1 MIDGVSWRVIIP
13 DLALAWSQLA
23 AGQPVVL
30 PPVGTSLR
38 RWAHGLAEAA
48 VTPER
53 AAELPYWQKVAATP
67 DPVLGTRPFDPVVD
81 TRATVETFEVALPAE
96 VTEAVLTTLG
106 ARYHGGPNDALLSAL
121 ALALAR
127 WRGAGRARAALVKL
141 EGHGREE
148 TVVPGADLSRTV
160 GWFTAVY
167 PVRLELPGVDIDAA
181 FAGGRE
187 LGAVVKSVKEQLLA
201 VPDKG
206 LGYGMLRHLNP
217 ETGARLPEWIPGQIG
232 FNYLGRVSSGEVPAE
247 MADLGW
253 MPTADLGPVSA
264 DIDGEMPAHAPLD
277 INAIVTSGAEG
288 PVLSASFAYVTG
300 LFSEEKVREFADL
313 WVEALTALAEH
324 VRRPEAGGFTPS
336 DMPLVRVAQPD
347 IDRWERAYPALTEV
361 WPLSPLQAGLLFHAQ
376 LVRDGHDVYTM
387 QSTVDLT
394 GRVDPVRLRQAAEK
408 LVERY
413 PNLRTAFVADA
424 EGQWVQVV
432 LGSVS
437 VPWRD
442 IDLRTLP
449 EPERAAELDR
459 LLAADRARHFDMS
472 AAPLI
477 RFHLVRWS
485 EDAWKLVITTHHIL
499 VDGWSMP
506 LLMRDLLMLYALR
519 G

>member
-48 VTPER
+48 ATPER
-53 AAELPYWQKVAATP
+53 MAELPYWQKVAATP
-67 DPVLGTRPFDPVVD
+67 DPALGTRPFDPVVD
-81 TRATVETFEVALPAE
+81 TRATVERFEITLPAE
-96 VTEAVLTTLG
+96 VTEAVLTTVG

-127 WRGAGRARAALVKL
+127 WRGDGPSAAAVVKL

-167 PVRLELPGVDIDAA
+167 PVRLELPGIDIDAA
-181 FAGGRE
+181 FAGGAE
-187 LGAVVKSVKEQLLA
+187 LGALVKAVKEQLLGA
-201 VPDKG
+201 PDKG

-217 ETGARLPEWIPGQIG
+217 ETESLLPERIPGQIG
-232 FNYLGRVSSGEVPAE
+232 FNYLGRVSAGEIPADIAE
-247 MADLGW
+247 LGW
-253 MPTADLGPVSA
+253 MPTADLGAVSA
-264 DIDGEMPAHAPLD
+264 DIDGEMPAHAALD
-277 INAIVTSGAEG
+277 INAVVTSGADG
-288 PVLSASFAYVTG
+288 PALSASFAYVTG
-300 LFSEEKVREFADL
+300 MFSEEKVREFADL
-313 WVEALTALAEH
+313 WVAALTALAEH
-324 VRRPEAGGFTPS
+324 VRRPDSGGFTPS
-336 DMPLVRVAQPD
+336 DMPLVRVAQAD
-347 IDRWERAYPALTEV
+347 IERWEDTYPALSEI

-387 QSTVDLT
+387 QTSVDLA
-394 GRVDPVRLRQAAEK
+394 GSVDAARLRLAAQT
-408 LVERY
+408 LVARY

-432 LGSVS
+432 LDSVS

-449 EPERAAELDR
+449 EHERTAELDR

-472 AAPLI
+472 DPPLI